1 MFIDQGR
8 VETFSCS
15 FKGWLQIQGC
25 SLTGHGRNLVALRCS
40 SNAYQNS
47 RVLFILSQK
56 QNNLDS
62 CFYVFTCV
70 GAEFLYFFL
79 ISCIFNCAIYICNC
93 CEVRDFGAIG
103 CT

>member
-1 MFIDQGR
+1 MLIKILEFYLYFHKNKII
-8 VETFSCS
+8 
-15 FKGWLQIQGC
+15 L
-25 SLTGHGRNLVALRCS
+25 NLV
-40 SNAYQNS
+40 
-47 RVLFILSQK
+47 
-56 QNNLDS
+56 NLDS